1 MKSKTPPTKELSS
14 SAKKRRLEAE
24 KDIHSFR
31 KRPALPPLDY
41 STIYPPPKRKEICF
55 YFLKDE
61 KNSEN

>member
-55 YFLKDE
+55 
-61 KNSEN
+61 